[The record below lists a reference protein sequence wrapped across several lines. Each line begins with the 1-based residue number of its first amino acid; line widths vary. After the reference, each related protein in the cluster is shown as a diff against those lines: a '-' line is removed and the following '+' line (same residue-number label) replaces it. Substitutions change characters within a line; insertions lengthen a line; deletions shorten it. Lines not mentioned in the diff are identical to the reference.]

1 MVFPA
6 NRLLKLVDF
15 GGKKFYRTA
24 ASGADHVVMAAPIV
38 LMLIASDAVVECDFA
53 GQSALGEQ
61 FESAIDRSHADPG
74 IALTHELVKLFDGEM
89 FMSFEKSEEDSV
101 ALLGPFQADTF
112 QMLLKTILGLPQP
125 LLRDRDGIIDAFLQH
140 FRAFLA

>member
-1 MVFPA
+1 MLA
-6 NRLLKLVDF
+6 ADLLFQAIDF
-15 GGKKFYRTA
+15 RREEFHGSSARC
-24 ASGADHVVMAAPIV
+24 ADHVVMAAPIV